1 MKKRIISLLLCFS
14 MLFGFAVPT
23 MTTQADAFIGSLITT
38 GLKMS
43 GCIISN
49 CVKVCKDTS
58 KYDNAGQAVA
68 TLFKGAAEDFIGTKF
83 GGGSTT
89 APDPSTGVGTT
100 TIIQK
105 VDLSQVESSL
115 SAINTTLEKNTAAI
129 YQLESTVT
137 GGIESLSKKLDE
149 LSNQIKDSTKR
160 LEYNNYLN
168 SFFDFFNQY
177 YEALSYYDSLVT
189 PMLSDGSS
197 QEYQKNVFDRFYQ
210 LQDVE
215 YTGNFHSAVD
225 KLGRY
230 IQGTYLSANLGSVVD
245 VLSQYYMLAYQDN
258 DMSAEDAKVQAAK
271 DTEDMIGYIYYAYTM
286 GTYYEQAI
294 ALYQTAVITETGSA
308 YRTDFNIVLT
318 QSQIDTT
325 IEKLWTTA
333 QTTVGCMLKDLHE
346 NYPNSEGL
354 KAVYRLYA
362 GEVLSRTVAPGG
374 SFQIEPDATVTLQD
388 QIGLLSPY
396 FSDEFCDAFT
406 GLVPYQVDPENGY
419 LTMLSGTMLKAP
431 SYKSSAPNSVP
442 VTVKAKLGSTTVYSF
457 GVTYY
462 PHSCN
467 ERFYAG
473 AGTEDFPYLIKD
485 MVLKKGSTQLQ
496 HFLESTAYT
505 NAHVVLL
512 SDIDMKDATVNT
524 NSYYTGTFD
533 GNGHTISNIK
543 FRRLDSVHGAA
554 MFGRL
559 RGTVRNLVIQN
570 ATSQYSLSPNDSTKA
585 ESNYAAILACTLSG
599 TIENCKVVNSTVDL
613 SVTKSGAYETD
624 HHALIAGGVVARVY
638 PEGRLD
644 TVVCENTTVTVS
656 NPSTLGGG
664 STPYSSGWATAGGVA
679 GTVDAG
685 GKLFRFSYMQS
696 KDSENKIFAYGG
708 TGINVGGLIGWSDTE
723 SNNLLY
729 SFVLL
734 NTAPDC
740 SGELTTSGHC
750 YSSRF
755 IGNHTAND
763 FPGCCY
769 YGWSELYH
777 YKDSTDL
784 DAFTMEA
791 ILAYYKD
798 RNMGY
803 FADPDIDVEADL
815 SVFTDYGNNHIAL
828 DHGTK
833 YTSFKKT
840 EYMAGEY
847 LDLSGYHAYQTVG
860 QKVLDTE
867 TQGVSVY
874 LDGSAA
880 KVIQPLSEG
889 EHTVR
894 IVARGFIEAFTIHV
908 SPLVHTYV
916 TKTLT
921 RATCTESGTTQDT
934 CLLCGLQSE
943 PVTVEPL
950 GHIEVVTPAKEATCL
965 EPGWTEG
972 ITCKRCGETLKESV
986 QDPGTDAHQHV
997 TVVGY
1002 PATCTKDGL
1011 TDGDVCALCGKVFAA
1026 QAVIPSAGH
1035 QTETVTVLEPSCV
1048 SGGVKQEK
1056 CSICGEI
1063 VKLENLDALGHD
1075 YQSTVT
1081 EPTCEKIG
1089 YTTHTCTHCGD
1100 SYTDSY
1106 TPLTGHHYG
1115 DGVVTQE
1122 PTCTEE
1128 GEMTYTCTC
1137 GKTHTE
1143 PIPTIAHD
1151 YAETVTD
1158 PTCTEMGYTTHSCT
1172 KCGDSYV
1179 DTYTSPRGHSW
1190 DESETVTAPTLI
1202 ATGLLRQTCTVCDAH
1217 QDTVIPSL
1225 TSCDGGIDCASRKF
1239 TDVAGIHDWSHVGID
1254 YAIRCSLFYGTSDTT
1269 FSPNAPMTRAMLVAV
1284 LYRME
1289 GRPSIEGQSH
1299 AFQDVPNHAWYEDA
1313 LIWASSNSVVSGVSE
1328 TEFDPESNVT
1338 RQQVAAILHRYANL
1352 HSYDTSAS
1360 TELSV
1365 YPDYEAVAPY
1375 AKSAMSWANAT
1386 GLIQGSIEDG
1396 ETLLCPD
1403 NSATRAQLAAILM
1416 RFMKN
1421 VMN

>member
-1 MKKRIISLLLCFS
+1 MEASL
-14 MLFGFAVPT
+14 G
-23 MTTQADAFIGSLITT
+23 
-38 GLKMS
+38 
-43 GCIISN
+43 
-49 CVKVCKDTS
+49 
-58 KYDNAGQAVA
+58 
-68 TLFKGAAEDFIGTKF
+68 
-83 GGGSTT
+83 
-89 APDPSTGVGTT
+89 
-100 TIIQK
+100 
-105 VDLSQVESSL
+105 
-115 SAINTTLEKNTAAI
+115 AINTTLEKNTAAI

-177 YEALSYYDSLVT
+177 YEALSYYDGLIT

-215 YTGNFHSAVD
+215 YTGSFHSAVD

-245 VLSQYYMLAYQDN
+245 VLSQYYMLAYQDSG
-258 DMSAEDAKVQAAK
+258 MSAEEAKIQAAK

-318 QSQIDTT
+318 QSQIDATV
-325 IEKLWTTA
+325 EKLWTTA

-362 GEVLSRTVAPGG
+362 GETLNRTVAPDG
-374 SFQIEPDATVTLQD
+374 SFQIEPEAIVTFQD

-442 VTVKAKLGSTTVYSF
+442 VTVEAKLGSTTVYSF

-462 PHSCN
+462 PKSCN
-467 ERFYAG
+467 ESFYAG

-485 MVLKKGSTQLQ
+485 TLGRKGSTQLQ
-496 HFLESTAYT
+496 HFLEPTTYT
-505 NAHVVLL
+505 SAHVVLL

-524 NSYYTGTFD
+524 NWYYTGTFD

-543 FRRLDSVHGAA
+543 FRRLDSVRGAA

-570 ATSQYSLSPNDSTKA
+570 ATSQYTLSPNDSTKA
-585 ESNYAAILACTLSG
+585 ENYAAILACTLSG

-613 SVTKSGAYETD
+613 SVTKSGAYKTD

-679 GTVDAG
+679 GAVDAG

-880 KVIQPLSEG
+880 KVIQPLTEG

-894 IVARGFIEAFTIHV
+894 IVARGFTTAFTIHV
-908 SPLVHTYV
+908 SPVIHTYV

-921 RATCTESGTTQDT
+921 RATCTEPGTTQDT
-934 CLLCGLQSE
+934 CLLCGLQNE

-950 GHIEVVTPAKEATCL
+950 GHIEEVTPAKTATCL

-972 ITCKRCGETLKESV
+972 ITCKRCGETLKESIE
-986 QDPGTDAHQHV
+986 DPGTDAHQHV
-997 TVVGY
+997 IVEGY
-1002 PATCTKDGL
+1002 PATCTRDGL
-1011 TDGDVCALCGKVFAA
+1011 TDGDTCALCGKVFTE
-1026 QAVIPSAGH
+1026 QTVIPAAGH
-1035 QTETVTVLEPSCV
+1035 KTETTTVLEPGCV

-1056 CSICGEI
+1056 CTVCGEI
-1063 VKLENLDALGHD
+1063 VQLENLAALGHD

-1089 YTTHTCTHCGD
+1089 YTTHTCTRCGD

-1115 DGVVTQE
+1115 DGVIARE

-1128 GEMTYTCTC
+1128 GEMTYTCAC
-1137 GKTHTE
+1137 GDTHTE
-1143 PIPTIAHD
+1143 PIPTIDHD
-1151 YAETVTD
+1151 YAPTVTE
-1158 PTCTEMGYTTHSCT
+1158 PTCTEMGYTTHTCT
-1172 KCGDSYV
+1172 QCGKSYV
-1179 DTYTSPRGHSW
+1179 DTYTVPKGHSW
-1190 DESETVTAPTLI
+1190 DEGETVTPPTLI
-1202 ATGLLRQTCTVCDAH
+1202 ETGLLRQRCTVCSETKE
-1217 QDTVIPSL
+1217 TVIPSL
-1225 TSCDGGIDCASRKF
+1225 NHCDGGLDCPSRKF
-1239 TDVAGIHDWSHVGID
+1239 TDVAGTTHWSHIGID
-1254 YAIRCSLFYGTSDTT
+1254 YVLRSSIFYGTGTTT
-1269 FSPNAPMTRAMLVAV
+1269 FAPDATMTRAMLVTV
-1284 LYRME
+1284 LYR
-1289 GRPSIEGQSH
+1289 IEGKPSVEGLTH
-1299 AFQDVPNHAWYEDA
+1299 PFQDVPTNSWYNDA
-1313 LIWASSNSVVSGVSE
+1313 IIWAYNNGIISGISTTAFAPNSN
-1328 TEFDPESNVT
+1328 TT
-1338 RQQVAAILHRYANL
+1338 RQQIAAILYRYAKFRGYNTGMAADL
-1352 HSYDTSAS
+1352 TAF
-1360 TELSV
+1360 
-1365 YPDYEAVAPY
+1365 PDSGTIADY
-1375 AKSAMSWANAT
+1375 AKEPMAWANAA
-1386 GLIQGSIEDG
+1386 GLIQGSLDG
-1396 ETLLCPD
+1396 ENLLLLP
-1403 NSATRAQLAAILM
+1403 NQSATRAQLAAILM
-1416 RFMKN
+1416 RFMKIF
-1421 VMN
+1421 VKG